1 MNIQTIVLGGG
12 CFWCL
17 EAVYQKVHGVTSVT
31 SGYAGGDERD
41 ANYYRVSTGKTGHA
55 EVVEMLFDADTVTL
69 ETILDIFWT
78 IHDPTTKDRQG
89 ADVGPQYRSAIWYTS
104 DEQKAVVD
112 DSIKKAQETFDDPIV
127 TDVAPLEA
135 FYKAEISHQDYYN
148 QNKDSNGYCRVV
160 IDPKLNKFMKKFGD
174 IAKDE

>member
-1 MNIQTIVLGGG
+1 MNTQTIVLGGG

-17 EAVYQKVHGVTSVT
+17 EAVYQKVNGVISVT

-55 EVVEMLFDADTVTL
+55 EVVEVVFDADTVPL

-89 ADVGPQYRSAIWYTS
+89 ADVGPQYRSAIFYTS
-104 DEQKAVVD
+104 DEQKSVIEASV
-112 DSIKKAQETFDDPIV
+112 KQAQEQFDNPIV
-127 TDVAPLEA
+127 TEVNALNA

-174 IAKDE
+174 VAKDE